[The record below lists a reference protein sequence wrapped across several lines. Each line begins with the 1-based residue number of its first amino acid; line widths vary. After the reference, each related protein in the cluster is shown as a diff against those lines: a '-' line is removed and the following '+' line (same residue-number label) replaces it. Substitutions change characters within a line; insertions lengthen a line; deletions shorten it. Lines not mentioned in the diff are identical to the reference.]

1 MSETANQFL
10 PLYLADLRKL
20 GVQCVVGLV
29 TGIAAAAAL
38 QMISGLYFWF
48 EDQQQALGLI
58 ALTLALPLGA
68 ACGGI
73 GRAALL
79 RGLCAGAGLAL
90 GCAATG
96 GFLVQ
101 AISWFGAAAL
111 LGAALTGISRRAALP
126 VSLGWMVLCA
136 LPFFFERLE
145 AFPLGGHTREWS
157 AQESP
162 WLGFAQHVFE
172 ADPLHKT
179 FLYFNQL
186 SALSSATSIDPI
198 DASRLWL
205 LALLAMAGALF
216 RAWKPA

>member
-1 MSETANQFL
+1 MTQPQLL

-20 GVQCVVGLV
+20 ALHGGTGL
-29 TGIAAAAAL
+29 GAGLLAAAAL
-38 QMISGLYFWF
+38 QLTCGLYFWF
-48 EDQQQALGLI
+48 EEQQQALGLI
-58 ALTLALPLGA
+58 ALTLSLPLGA
-68 ACGGI
+68 ACGGM

-79 RGLCAGAGLAL
+79 RGLCAGVGLAL
-90 GCAATG
+90 GCVASG
-96 GFLVQ
+96 GFLIQ
-101 AISWFGAAAL
+101 ACSWFGAAAL
-111 LGAALTGISRRAALP
+111 LGAALAGLSRKAIVPA
-126 VSLGWMVLCA
+126 SLGWLALCA

-145 AFPLGGHTREWS
+145 ALPLGSHAREWS

-198 DASRLWL
+198 DASRLWG
-205 LALLAMAGALF
+205 LALIAMVGALF
-216 RAWKPA
+216 RAGKPA

>member
-1 MSETANQFL
+1 MPEPSLL

-20 GVQCVVGLV
+20 ALHGGMGL
-29 TGIAAAAAL
+29 GAGLLAATAL
-38 QMISGLYFWF
+38 QLTSGLYFWF

-68 ACGGI
+68 ACGGA
-73 GRAALL
+73 GRAELL
-79 RGLCAGAGLAL
+79 RGLAAGIGLAF
-90 GCAATG
+90 GCVALG
-96 GFLVQ
+96 GFLLQ
-101 AISWFGAAAL
+101 ACSWFGAAAL
-111 LGAALTGISRRAALP
+111 LGAALSGISRKAALP
-126 VSLGWMVLCA
+126 ASLGWAALCA

-145 AFPLGGHTREWS
+145 AFPLGGHAREWS

-162 WLGFAQHVFE
+162 WLGFAQNVYS

-205 LALLAMAGALF
+205 LALIAMAGALF
-216 RAWKPA
+216 RARKPA